1 MSGAFEWT
9 LKYFAPEPVP
19 FKQCFHIG
27 VTQLPLN
34 NLGEASNVLFGGIKK
49 KTDAFKV
56 PFSKKERLCSL
67 RLSASFASEWA
78 EVRKCVNSCC
88 GLFPWE
94 SDLPLFQ
101 ELYCEQPEWW
111 PKANEPLGYKQRV
124 GEVFLSPVSAVL
136 AVIVIFFSSLNTTFR
151 NLADHSFLHIQSSN
165 SATAKTSSLAKVFS
179 SPRKPMHQPNPRFSG
194 FVLQVSTL
202 GNVSGPAILQGYH
215 SPAALNTLDALYVL
229 EGLGW
234 GIWTCFAILKTFRL
248 ESESFS
254 SFWDGR
260 RVAGI

>member
-1 MSGAFEWT
+1 M
-9 LKYFAPEPVP
+9 
-19 FKQCFHIG
+19 
-27 VTQLPLN
+27 
-34 NLGEASNVLFGGIKK
+34 
-49 KTDAFKV
+49 
-56 PFSKKERLCSL
+56 
-67 RLSASFASEWA
+67 
-78 EVRKCVNSCC
+78 RKCVNSCC
-88 GLFPWE
+88 GLFSWE

-136 AVIVIFFSSLNTTFR
+136 AVIVLFFSSLNTTFR

-179 SPRKPMHQPNPRFSG
+179 SPRKQMHQPNPRFSG

-215 SPAALNTLDALYVL
+215 SPAALNTLASTSSSRSHLERPPLRDALYVL

-248 ESESFS
+248 WSESFS
-254 SFWDGR
+254 SFW
-260 RVAGI
+260 VAGI